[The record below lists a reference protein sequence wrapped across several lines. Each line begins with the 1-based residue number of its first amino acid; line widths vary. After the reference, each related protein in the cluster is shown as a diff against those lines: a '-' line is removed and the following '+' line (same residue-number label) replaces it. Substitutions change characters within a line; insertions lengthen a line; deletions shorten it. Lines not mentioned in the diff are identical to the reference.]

1 MPRVDLASLAVARL
15 GMLRSAMLDTD
26 LQRRVQRLLSGD
38 RRTEDLD
45 RIFLSVRGRDQGRA
59 SLREIGDFVAHRD
72 QREKGQVT
80 ARVRDMFLSCRSWSR
95 QQMGI
100 APTLEQACEVAAANL
115 RTATDVQLEANFKLK
130 RSVVKSV
137 LQQAIKKISKGKRL
151 TDREYRIF
159 NYLGTAFIWNNVFT
173 DEQVTD
179 DLAFVLRERGLL
191 TKADQ
196 EQFKELTPFL
206 SLYIIALMHG
216 SAVLLDDGSRV
227 ELLAGFGNKERRL
240 EIKAVLHFS
249 DMPKP
254 IFAPICVFWTGLLG
268 TEHCAPELLADFEW
282 WTGPL
287 DVDRAGKL
295 TKL

>member
-1 MPRVDLASLAVARL
+1 MPQVDLASLAVARL

-38 RRTEDLD
+38 RRTEDLA

-72 QREKGQVT
+72 QREKGPVT

-179 DLAFVLRERGLL
+179 DLGLDAREHRCHRSLRAEPWRPAWRRGDLNTAAACEGVHVLVESGRDLEH
-191 TKADQ
+191 
-196 EQFKELTPFL
+196 FL
-206 SLYIIALMHG
+206 AKLN
-216 SAVLLDDGSRV
+216 R
-227 ELLAGFGNKERRL
+227 AGFPFGKDLCTMLMVRTSNQLQLVPGN
-240 EIKAVLHFS
+240 
-249 DMPKP
+249 
-254 IFAPICVFWTGLLG
+254 LL
-268 TEHCAPELLADFEW
+268 
-282 WTGPL
+282 
-287 DVDRAGKL
+287 RALNAL
-295 TKL
+295 TAEAKS